1 MFKVALIGIISV
13 LLYLQMKQMK
23 SDFGLYITF
32 AAGILIFIYAYYQ
45 LEYIIDTINRIQSL
59 IKVNDT
65 YISILLKM
73 IGIAYVS
80 EFSSAICKDAG
91 CSMIGGQIEM
101 FGKLT
106 ILAISMPVVLSLLE
120 LINVFFE

>member
-13 LLYLQMKQMK
+13 LLYMQMKQMK

-32 AAGILIFIYAYYQ
+32 AAGLLIFVYAYYQ

-106 ILAISMPVVLSLLE
+106 ILAVSMPVVLSLLE

>member
-1 MFKVALIGIISV
+1 MFKVAIIGIISV
-13 LLYLQMKQMK
+13 LLYMQLKQAK
-23 SDFGLYITF
+23 NEFGLYVTF
-32 AAGILIFIYAYYQ
+32 AAGLLIFVYAYHQ

-65 YISILLKM
+65 YISILIKM

-80 EFSSAICKDAG
+80 EFASAICKDAG
-91 CSMIGGQIEM
+91 CGMIGSQIEM

-106 ILAISMPVVLSLLE
+106 ILAISMPVILSLLE
-120 LINVFFE
+120 LINVFFK